1 MVSRDDNV
9 DGKIIKYLNWSGR
22 EIAERPTYWQ
32 ISKEI
37 GVNPKI
43 ISNRIQKMMND
54 GFIRNIGIM
63 PKVSFLNL
71 AKVGVFCEIK
81 KGITPEEEENL
92 GKLDFIFGVHT
103 FNIEMNK
110 IFIEIIY
117 ENGTSYEGYLNEIG
131 EILTDVKFLERFPC
145 KMREI
150 NLDRKSASLI
160 QILSEDALLP
170 LNEIG
175 KIMKITSGKVK
186 KIMKKILAQGG
197 FRFITSVSGYRNFF
211 MNISEVFIKVE
222 ERRKNDVMTEI
233 FRKVGN
239 MILYDITEFEGLII
253 LCLNIENLSLSRDI
267 FENLSKIGNVEKM
280 ECFFPYKVQYY
291 QPEIMRKKISEITG
305 EQYGK
310 IERPALM
317 NIEEESYQPD

>member
-1 MVSRDDNV
+1 MVSRDDEI
-9 DGKIIKYLNWSGR
+9 DGKIIRYLNWSGR

-43 ISNRIQKMMND
+43 ISNRIQKMIDD

-63 PKVSFLNL
+63 PKISFLNL
-71 AKVGVFCEIK
+71 ERVGILCGIN

-92 GKLDFIFGVHT
+92 GKLKFVFGIHT

-110 IFIEIIY
+110 IFIEIVH
-117 ENGTSYEGYLNEIG
+117 ERGTSYDEYMSEIG
-131 EILTDVKFLERFPC
+131 EILTGVKFLETFPA

-150 NLDRKSASLI
+150 NLDRKSVCLI
-160 QILSEDALLP
+160 QILSENALLP
-170 LNEIG
+170 INEIG
-175 KIMKITSGKVK
+175 KLMEINSGKVK
-186 KIMKKILAQGG
+186 KIMKRIIAQGG

-211 MNISEVFIKVE
+211 MNISEIFIKVE
-222 ERRKNDVMTEI
+222 ERKKNDVLTEI

-267 FENLSKIGNVEKM
+267 IEDLRRIVDVEKV
-280 ECFFPYKVQYY
+280 EYFFPYKVQYY
-291 QPEIMRKKISEITG
+291 QPEIIRNKICEITG
-305 EQYGK
+305 KQFGK
-310 IERPALM
+310 NQQPAFI
-317 NIEEESYQPD
+317 NIEEESYQPE